1 MIATQTY
8 QQYALMADIF
18 KYPTSDVKVRVLDAV
33 SMLNSD
39 YPDAA
44 EALTR
49 YVNWINETDQHEIEE
64 VYAKTFH
71 VQAICY
77 LDLGYVIFGE
87 DYKRG
92 EFLVNMKREQEE
104 AGNDLGPELPDN
116 LGNVLTLLP
125 KIKDEEFRNELA
137 GRVMIPALRMMLKE
151 FGDRRMKMREKM
163 LKKKHSA
170 LILEG
175 QRHGNIYKDAIEALL
190 IMLTT
195 DFEEVALVEAK
206 PNVDPLQAAA
216 PVSDCG
222 TCNITHIPIKN
233 QKS

>member
-8 QQYALMADIF
+8 QQYALMGDIF
-18 KYPTSDVKVRVLDAV
+18 KYPTKDIKSQVFDVV
-33 SMLNSD
+33 SMMRAQ
-39 YPDAA
+39 YPEAA

-49 YVNWINETDQHEIEE
+49 YSDWINETEQFEIEE

-77 LDLGYVIFGE
+77 LDLGFVIFGE

-92 EFLVNMKREQEE
+92 EFLVNMKREQ
-104 AGNDLGPELPDN
+104 AAVNNDCGEELPDN
-116 LGNVLTLLP
+116 LGSVLTLLP
-125 KIKDEEFRNELA
+125 KIEDENFREELA

-151 FGDRRMKMREKM
+151 FGERRMQMREKM

-190 IMLTT
+190 IMLNT
-195 DFEEVALVEAK
+195 DFKEVAIAEVK

>member
-8 QQYALMADIF
+8 QQYALMGDIF
-18 KYPTSDVKVRVLDAV
+18 KYPSSNIKLQVLDAV
-33 SMLNSD
+33 SMLQAD

-49 YVNWINETDQHEIEE
+49 YVDWIIASDQHEIEE

-77 LDLGYVIFGE
+77 LDLGFVIFGE

-92 EFLVNMKREQEE
+92 EFLVNMKREQ
-104 AGNDLGPELPDN
+104 AAANNDCGEELPDN
-116 LGNVLTLLP
+116 LASVLTLLP
-125 KIKDEEFRNELA
+125 KIEDENFREELA
-137 GRVMIPALRMMLKE
+137 GRVMIPAIRKMLLEFRAARME
-151 FGDRRMKMREKM
+151 MREKM
-163 LKKKHSA
+163 LKKKHNA

-175 QRHGNIYKDAIEALL
+175 QKHGNIYKDALEALL
-190 IMLTT
+190 IMLNT
-195 DFEEVALVEAK
+195 DFKEVALAEVK
-206 PNVDPLQAAA
+206 PNVDPLQAPA
-216 PVSDCG
+216 PVSECG
-222 TCNITHIPIKN
+222 TCNITHIPIKT